1 MKVGAP
7 KEVYLGER
15 RVAITPSS
23 AVQMQKLGH
32 ECIIEMGAGLAA
44 GFSDEAYKEAGVKV
58 LKSAAALWKASDI
71 VIKVRDPIK
80 AEQKFFRDNQTL
92 ISFFNNRLAMRFDS
106 GLHLPLGN
114 IPCTTTT
121 TGLFL

>member
-1 MKVGAP
+1 MENVEWQLRLAQQSRCKNWDTSVLL
-7 KEVYLGER
+7 K
-15 RVAITPSS
+15 RVQ
-23 AVQMQKLGH
+23 VL
-32 ECIIEMGAGLAA
+32 LR

-92 ISFFNNRLAMRFDS
+92 
-106 GLHLPLGN
+106 
-114 IPCTTTT
+114 
-121 TGLFL
+121 LFIFKPGR